1 MGAPAGGAGS
11 GVGLGL
17 RGLVCW
23 RGLWAGARGLGAE
36 GVRVLS
42 GGADAEVWFSYSDF
56 ESLRGA
62 PLMPEALVPYRYE
75 STHLH

>member
-1 MGAPAGGAGS
+1 MEGRKVGAPAGGAGS

-42 GGADAEVWFSYSDF
+42 GGADAEVG
-56 ESLRGA
+56 LRCGS
-62 PLMPEALVPYRYE
+62 PTLTL
-75 STHLH
+75 SH